1 MNNRL
6 YCTFVEPNEI
16 NEISKKIQSSYK
28 VLFDKIF
35 VLESLDGEKVMLTY
49 NVDLGNS
56 NGEFAIGNTIL
67 VHRKKQTNTLYTIN
81 ALNELIK
88 SLNNGVLDKSYSINW
103 DDYKNCILLVQAD
116 GYKKIKKENHKEM
129 TKAKLFNYLIQSK
142 ETDQNMYTLSVIHTA
157 LKKFKTK
164 IVLYNYDAFVFDF
177 CDVEYDGLFKTLE
190 HIVSD
195 EYPIS
200 IKKGNHYGA
209 LYEI

>member
-1 MNNRL
+1 
-6 YCTFVEPNEI
+6 
-16 NEISKKIQSSYK
+16 
-28 VLFDKIF
+28 

-116 GYKKIKKENHKEM
+116 GYKKI
-129 TKAKLFNYLIQSK
+129 
-142 ETDQNMYTLSVIHTA
+142 D
-157 LKKFKTK
+157 TK
-164 IVLYNYDAFVFDF
+164 I
-177 CDVEYDGLFKTLE
+177 K
-190 HIVSD
+190 
-195 EYPIS
+195 
-200 IKKGNHYGA
+200 
-209 LYEI
+209 EIINLS

>member
-6 YCTFVEPNEI
+6 YCTFIEPNEV
-16 NEISKKIQSSYK
+16 EEVSKKIQSSYK

-35 VLESLDGEKVMLTY
+35 VLESLDGEKIMLTY

-56 NGEFAIGNTIL
+56 NNEFAIGNTIL

-116 GYKKIKKENHKEM
+116 GYKKI
-129 TKAKLFNYLIQSK
+129 
-142 ETDQNMYTLSVIHTA
+142 D
-157 LKKFKTK
+157 TK
-164 IVLYNYDAFVFDF
+164 I
-177 CDVEYDGLFKTLE
+177 K
-190 HIVSD
+190 
-195 EYPIS
+195 
-200 IKKGNHYGA
+200 
-209 LYEI
+209 EIINLS